1 MRQIY
6 LGVSVFSS
14 PTDQISNPLC
24 IDTRRTCQFSLDN
37 QNSSS
42 PSCLQV
48 LEIIEVEIQTTD
60 DSLLDW
66 PQSLPPIDGVIIC
79 YDSSTKSSYQPVE
92 GLLSE

>member
-6 LGVSVFSS
+6 LGVSGSSS
-14 PTDQISNPLC
+14 PTDQMSNPYC
-24 IDTRRTCQFSLDN
+24 VDTRRTCQFSLDN
-37 QNSSS
+37 LNSSTA
-42 PSCLQV
+42 SCLQV

-66 PQSLPPIDGVIIC
+66 PQCLPPIDGVIIC